1 MKKLKMILY
10 AVIAFVCSL
19 KFFDSSILAMAVIF
33 LGLCS
38 IRETKEPNLE
48 ANRKGRIVLIA
59 VGLVGAMLLVLGKF
73 IVKQDSFILVGA
85 MMVAVVLGVLS
96 VEYIYLLFCTLKVK
110 FKEKGGNK

>member
-1 MKKLKMILY
+1 M
-10 AVIAFVCSL
+10 
-19 KFFDSSILAMAVIF
+19 AMIF

-38 IRETKEPNLE
+38 IRETKESNLE